1 MAKIL
6 LMDDD
11 SLIRDVVSEQIAYLG
26 YEVVSVEDGEKA
38 IDLYIRSKEKGEP
51 FDLIIM
57 DLTVNSGM
65 DGKEAAKKIREF
77 DKEVPIIVST
87 GYSEGEVVNNYE
99 EYGFSGVLSKP
110 FKMDEL
116 KESIE
121 KTLGI

>member
-11 SLIRDVVSEQIAYLG
+11 PLIRDVVSEQITYLG
-26 YEVVSVEDGEKA
+26 YEVVSVEDGESA
-38 IDLYIRSKEKGEP
+38 IDLYKESKEKGEP

-65 DGKEAAKKIREF
+65 GGKEATKKIREF

-87 GYSEGEVVNNYE
+87 GYSEGEVVDNYE

-116 KESIE
+116 KEKIE
-121 KTLGI
+121 KSLET